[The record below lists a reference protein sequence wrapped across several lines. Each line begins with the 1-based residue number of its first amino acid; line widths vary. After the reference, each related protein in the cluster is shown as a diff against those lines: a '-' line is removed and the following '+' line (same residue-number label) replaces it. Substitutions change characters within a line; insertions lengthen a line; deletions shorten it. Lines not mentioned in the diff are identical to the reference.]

1 MFKVLDFI
9 STIPIRIIMKV
20 LNKLAAHWVIQTIHD
35 DVHQNFIF
43 SNRMIVIL
51 RLPDFPIAIEVLLDF
66 LRGEALQTVH

>member
-51 RLPDFPIAIEVLLDF
+51 RL
-66 LRGEALQTVH
+66 EAAPTGI